1 MKKLIND
8 PRHIVR
14 EALEGLVDTH
24 DHLAL
29 MDGEN
34 IVVVR
39 DLPQVAARPVAVLSG
54 GGSGHEPAHAG
65 YVGKGMLT
73 AAIAGDVFTSPSV
86 DAVLAAIV
94 ATAGPAGALLIVKN
108 YTGDR
113 LNFGLAA
120 ELARERGIPVEVVT
134 VADDVSLRDMV
145 PAERRRGIAGT
156 VFVHKIAG
164 AAAARGWSLE
174 QVAAVAARAAAAVV
188 SMGVGLG
195 ACTVPSAGAPSFTLG
210 DTEIEYGLG
219 IHGEKGVRRVDM
231 KPADAIVE
239 DMLEQILAELPRDT
253 GRIALMVNGLGATP
267 PLELQIVA
275 RHALATLRSRGFAP
289 VRAWV
294 GNYMTALEMPGVSLS
309 VLCLDDE
316 LIELLDAP
324 SQVAAWLGAGRV
336 EPQRATVPAPASTQG
351 DYSASPSGPLSATIE
366 RVAKHVAQS
375 LIAAEAELG
384 ELDAKAGDGDL
395 GASMARG
402 GRAILDLPSQAYTS
416 PHQFFASLA
425 QGMRRAI
432 AGSSGPFY
440 AVGLLR
446 ASRELAGIAQPT
458 PSEWHAAFAAARDA
472 VMEMGGAKPGDRT
485 MVDALD
491 AASWAWR
498 QALDAELD
506 GLAAFSQ
513 AVDAARQA
521 ANDTAT
527 MQPRLGRAS
536 YLGERAVGVPDGG
549 AVAVA
554 GWLDALRQSITP
566 MRDS

>member
-1 MKKLIND
+1 MKKLINN

-14 EALEGLVDTH
+14 EALEGLVDTT

-29 MDGEN
+29 VDGEN
-34 IVVVR
+34 IVVQR
-39 DLPQVAARPVAVLSG
+39 DLPGLSARPVAVLSG

-65 YVGKGMLT
+65 YVGIGMLT

-94 ATAGPAGALLIVKN
+94 SVAGPAGALLVVKN

-120 ELARERGIPVEVVT
+120 ELAREKGIPVEVVL

-145 PAERRRGIAGT
+145 PTDRRRGIAGT

-164 AAAARGWSLE
+164 AAAAKGWPLE
-174 QVAAVAARAAAAVV
+174 KVAAIAARAAAAVG

-195 ACTVPSAGAPSFTLG
+195 ACTVPSAGTPSFSLG

-231 KPADAIVE
+231 KPADAIV
-239 DMLEQILAELPRDT
+239 DDILAQILAEVPGDASRV
-253 GRIALMVNGLGATP
+253 ALLVNGLGGTP
-267 PLELQIVA
+267 PIELQIIA
-275 RHALATLRSRGFAP
+275 RHALATLRAKGLTP
-289 VRAWV
+289 TRAWV
-294 GNYMTALEMPGVSLS
+294 GNYMTALEMPGCSLS
-309 VLCLDDE
+309 VLPVDDE
-316 LIELLDAP
+316 LLELLDAP
-324 SQVAAWLGAGRV
+324 CGAPAWTHSGRIN
-336 EPQRATVPAPASTQG
+336 EQRTTVPV
-351 DYSASPSGPLSATIE
+351 PSGLETNLASMPAGPLAATLE
-366 RVAKHVAQS
+366 RAAKSVAHA
-375 LIAAEAELG
+375 LIAAETELG

-402 GRAILDLPSQAYTS
+402 GQAILDLAPEAFHT
-416 PHQFFASLA
+416 PNQFFASLA

-446 ASRELAGIAQPT
+446 ASRELADVAQPT
-458 PSEWHAAFAAARDA
+458 PAQWQAAFAAALDA
-472 VMEMGGAKPGDRT
+472 VMEMGGANPGDRT
-485 MVDALD
+485 MVDALS
-491 AASWAWR
+491 AASDTWLS
-498 QALDAELD
+498 ALKANAGGID
-506 GLAAFSQ
+506 AFSQ
-513 AVDAARQA
+513 AVDAAEKA
-521 ANDTAT
+521 AGDTAN

-536 YLGERAVGVPDGG
+536 YLGERAVGIPDGG
-549 AVAVA
+549 AVAVTC
-554 GWLDALRQSITP
+554 WLKALREELKKK
-566 MRDS
+566 